1 MARGPRLGY
10 ALPMSLKTTISL
22 LQRHDLFAGLAPARL
37 EVLAFTAERAGYEPG
52 DTLFEAGE
60 EAFDAYLILEGQ
72 CVMHADGGFEPR
84 PGEAR
89 AVRVDKG
96 DLIGE
101 MALFHEGVRRSTV
114 RASAHVEALVI
125 SRYLFQRLMQ
135 EFPEMAGAVARA
147 LGDRLA
153 AAEREMSGLA
163 NALGRPRNESKK

>member
-1 MARGPRLGY
+1 
-10 ALPMSLKTTISL
+10 MSLKTIISL
-22 LQRHDLFAGLAPARL
+22 LQRHDLFRGLAPARL
-37 EVLAFTAERAGYEPG
+37 EVLAFTAERPTFEAG

-60 EAFDAYLILEGQ
+60 DAFEAYLILEGQ
-72 CVMHADGGFEPR
+72 CVMQAQAGFEGR
-84 PGEAR
+84 PGEPR

-101 MALFHEGVRRSTV
+101 MALFQEGPRRSTV
-114 RASAHVEALVI
+114 RASARVEALAI

-153 AAEREMSGLA
+153 ATSGEMTDLA
-163 NALGRPRNESKK
+163 RDLKRQRNESER

>member
-1 MARGPRLGY
+1 
-10 ALPMSLKTTISL
+10 MSLKTIISL
-22 LQRHDLFAGLAPARL
+22 LQRHDLFKGLAPARL
-37 EVLAFTAERAGYEPG
+37 EVLAFTAERLSFAPG
-52 DTLFEAGE
+52 DTMFEAGE

-72 CVMHADGGFEPR
+72 AVMHIDQGIEPR

-101 MALFHEGVRRSTV
+101 MALFHEGTRRSTA
-114 RASAHVEALVI
+114 RASAQVEALAI
-125 SRYLFQRLMQ
+125 SRYLFQRLLE

-153 AAEREMSGLA
+153 AASGEMKILA
-163 NALGRPRNESKK
+163 GDAGRKGSEG